1 LFDAPFTRVLDVP
14 DLITRAASHRRSH
27 MEIIPVL
34 DLKGGAV
41 VHARMGRRDDYRP
54 IKTRLSATSAPV
66 DVARGLMSIHPF
78 TTLYVADLD
87 AIERRGNNRVALER
101 LKDAFPRLMLWVDSG
116 IAGLDAAEAWLDA
129 GIAHLVLGSESQIDA
144 ALVRRFTN
152 DPRVV
157 LSLDFRERA
166 LQGPHEL
173 LADASSWPSRVIA
186 MTLAR
191 VGSGA
196 GPDMDALMRIRS
208 AGASRAIYA
217 AGGVRG
223 AVDLVALA
231 RAGIVGA
238 LVASCLHE
246 GHLTGAEIA
255 GLTAACTAEK
265 SMPRTGA

>member
-1 LFDAPFTRVLDVP
+1 
-14 DLITRAASHRRSH
+14 
-27 MEIIPVL
+27 MEIIPVI

-54 IKTRLSATSAPV
+54 METRLSPTSAPV
-66 DVARGLMSIHPF
+66 DVARGLLSIHPF

-87 AIERRGNNRVALER
+87 AIERRGDNRAALER
-101 LKDAFPRLMLWVDSG
+101 LHDAFPRLTLWVDNG
-116 IAGLDAAEAWLDA
+116 IARLGEAEAWLEA
-129 GIAHLVLGSESQIDA
+129 GIGHLVLGSESQTDA

-152 DPRVV
+152 DPRIV

-173 LADASSWPSRVIA
+173 LADGAAWPSKVIA

-196 GPDMDALMRIRS
+196 GPDMDALTRVRD
-208 AGASRAIYA
+208 AGTSREVYA

-223 AVDLVALA
+223 AADLAALA
-231 RAGIVGA
+231 RAGIAGA

-246 GHLTGAEIA
+246 GRLTGAEIA
-255 GLTAACTAEK
+255 GLAAE
-265 SMPRTGA
+265 SRPLSRRRTDA